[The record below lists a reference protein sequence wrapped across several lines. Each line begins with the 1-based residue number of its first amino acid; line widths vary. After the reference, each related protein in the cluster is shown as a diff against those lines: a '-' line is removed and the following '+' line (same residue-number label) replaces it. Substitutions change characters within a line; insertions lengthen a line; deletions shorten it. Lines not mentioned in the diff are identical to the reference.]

1 MSDDQD
7 TADDVVCSCVT
18 HRYASREESPSPDGA
33 LAERGEPLSLVV
45 TAAFIDARIPLVAE
59 KLSPANRARFLALP
73 YAKQAKIVVILE
85 RLGAL
90 A

>member
-7 TADDVVCSCVT
+7 TDEDVVCSCVR
-18 HRYASREESPSPDGA
+18 HRDVSRQKSPSTD
-33 LAERGEPLSLVV
+33 EPRSLVV

-73 YAKQAKIVVILE
+73 YAKQAKIVVILA
-85 RLGAL
+85 RLGL

>member
-1 MSDDQD
+1 MNGDGKSDE
-7 TADDVVCSCVT
+7 DVVCSCVT
-18 HRYASREESPSPDGA
+18 HALREESPSPAGA

-59 KLSPANRARFLALP
+59 KLSPATRARFLALP

>member
-7 TADDVVCSCVT
+7 TDDDVVCSCVT
-18 HRYASREESPSPDGA
+18 HRDATREESPSTD
-33 LAERGEPLSLVV
+33 EPLSLVV

-73 YAKQAKIVVILE
+73 YAKQAKIVVILA
-85 RLGAL
+85 RLGVL

>member
-1 MSDDQD
+1 MNGDEKS
-7 TADDVVCSCVT
+7 ADEVVCSCVT
-18 HRYASREESPSPDGA
+18 HRDASREGSPFPGGA
-33 LAERGEPLSLVV
+33 LAERGELSLVV

-73 YAKQAKIVVILE
+73 YAKQVKIVVTLV